1 MTKRWLSSF
10 KNCKKCYVIK
20 KNSRNFWLWKQPPRM
35 PILSSLNI
43 GKNYFNRNFENI
55 KTEKLQTYILDS
67 LIFSVWTAS
76 ISFDSDSNLDT
87 KNKKCFSDLNCI
99 TVRNH
104 TAEREN
110 ESTEMEYYQ
119 MWSILQ
125 TRTMLNFLSFDLRT
139 FSWVLNTFAQTC
151 Q

>member
-1 MTKRWLSSF
+1 MLCHQKEFSEFLVMETATSHAYSVITKYW
-10 KNCKKCYVIK
+10 
-20 KNSRNFWLWKQPPRM
+20 
-35 PILSSLNI
+35 
-43 GKNYFNRNFENI
+43 KNYFNRNFENI

-104 TAEREN
+104 SAEREN

-139 FSWVLNTFAQTC
+139 FSWVLNTFAQSWL
-151 Q
+151 